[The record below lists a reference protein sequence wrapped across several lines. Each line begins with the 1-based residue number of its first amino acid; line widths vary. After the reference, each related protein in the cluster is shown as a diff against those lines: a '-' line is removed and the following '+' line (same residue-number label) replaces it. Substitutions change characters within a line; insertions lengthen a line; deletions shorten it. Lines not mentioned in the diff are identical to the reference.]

1 MEQASKSTANP
12 PPKSGLMGQLTLHYG
27 LYLLLAVGVLLI
39 VFGLFSRQ
47 LGLMSTITTAFM
59 FVILAQ
65 GWNILGGYGGYL
77 NLGMAVFFGLGA
89 YTTGILFGY
98 EVPFYVAVPAA
109 GLVAVF
115 FGVIIGLPSLRLRGP
130 YFSILTLIIGFLVQ
144 TIALNAKITRGA
156 LGIFVDL
163 PPFEPRAIEQT
174 FYFTYLVLMIIAVW
188 VVYKVEH
195 SKFGYALV
203 AIRED
208 EEAASVL
215 GVRTTL
221 VKMNAFLMGAF
232 MAGIVGGIYA
242 YRIGYFEPFGIFSLT
257 LSINV
262 VLMTIVG
269 GSGTWQ
275 GPLIG
280 VPLITFI
287 AEVLR
292 IGITRIEFFGTGI
305 PTEFNRVIFGLI
317 LVLVAMFAQQGIM
330 GLFRRVRSR
339 RFTV

>member
-1 MEQASKSTANP
+1 MSQASTST
-12 PPKSGLMGQLTLHYG
+12 SGVISGTNLIDLLTGYHPIW
-27 LYLLLAVGVLLI
+27 ATVGVVMLVL
-39 VFGLFSRQ
+39 FGLFFRG
-47 LGLMSTITTAFM
+47 LGLVSTITTTFM

-89 YTTGILFGY
+89 YTTGILFNY
-98 EVPFYVAVPAA
+98 ELPFYVTVPAA
-109 GLVAVF
+109 GVVAII

-130 YFSILTLIIGFLVQ
+130 YFTILTLIIGFLVQ
-144 TIALNAKITRGA
+144 TLALNAKITRGA
-156 LGIFVDL
+156 MGIFVD
-163 PPFEPRAIEQT
+163 PPSFTPRAIEQT
-174 FYFTYLVLMIIAVW
+174 FYFSYLTLMVLSMLA
-188 VVYKVEH
+188 VYKIEH

-208 EEAASVL
+208 EEAAAVL
-215 GVRTTL
+215 GVRTTW
-221 VKMNAFLMGAF
+221 VKMMAFLLGAF
-232 MAGIVGGIYA
+232 MAGVVGGIYS
-242 YRIGYFEPFGIFSLT
+242 YRISYIEPFGIFSLT

-280 VPLITFI
+280 VPLITLI

-292 IGITRIEFFGTGI
+292 VGITRIELFGTGI
-305 PTEFNRVIFGLI
+305 PSELNRVIFGLI
-317 LVLVAMFAQQGIM
+317 LVVVAMFAQQGIM

>member
-1 MEQASKSTANP
+1 MEQASKATAKTGRLNV
-12 PPKSGLMGQLTLHYG
+12 HYG
-27 LYLLLAVGVLLI
+27 HYLILTAAVLLI
-39 VFGLFSRQ
+39 AFGVFSKQ

-89 YTTGILFGY
+89 YTTGILHGY
-98 EVPFYVAVPAA
+98 ELPFYVAIPVA
-109 GLVAVF
+109 GLMAVI
-115 FGVIIGLPSLRLRGP
+115 FGIIIGLPSLRLRGP
-130 YFSILTLIIGFLVQ
+130 YFTILTLIIGFLVQ
-144 TIALNAKITRGA
+144 TL
-156 LGIFVDL
+156 
-163 PPFEPRAIEQT
+163 AIEQT

-188 VVYKVEH
+188 AVYKIEH

-208 EEAASVL
+208 EEAAAVL
-215 GVRTTL
+215 GVRTTW

-242 YRIGYFEPFGIFSLT
+242 YRIGYFEPLGIFSLT

-262 VLMTIVG
+262 VLMTVVG
-269 GSGTWQ
+269 GSGTWP

-280 VPLITFI
+280 VPLITLI

-292 IGITRIEFFGTGI
+292 VGITRVQLFGTGI

-317 LVLVAMFAQQGIM
+317 LVLVAMFAQQGVM
-330 GLFRRVRSR
+330 GLFRRGRSR
-339 RFTV
+339 RFSV